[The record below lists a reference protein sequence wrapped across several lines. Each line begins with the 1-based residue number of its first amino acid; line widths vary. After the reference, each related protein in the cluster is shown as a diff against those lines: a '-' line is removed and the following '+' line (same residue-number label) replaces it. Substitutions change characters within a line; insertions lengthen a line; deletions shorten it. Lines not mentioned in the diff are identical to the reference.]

1 MVLVQECSFSP
12 SISRESQKLAE
23 ANPYRRAAPLH
34 ERSIHHVTHVW
45 EDSTVTPKVS
55 MNETSRLLAATL
67 PDRNVPIGERAA
79 KQQAAFAER
88 IKKEKE
94 EKDQSEVIAATHRPN
109 IDKTSTKLVQ
119 MRQGAPDAMSRLT
132 DEYVRKRE
140 EAREKVKR

>member
-1 MVLVQECSFSP
+1 MTQECSFSP
-12 SISRESQKLAE
+12 AISRESQKLAE

-45 EDSTVTPKVS
+45 EDSTASPKVP

-67 PDRNVPIGERAA
+67 PDRDVPIGERAA

-88 IKKEKE
+88 IKKEAERKKE
-94 EKDQSEVIAATHRPN
+94 TEVSEATHRPN
-109 IDKTSTKLVQ
+109 IDKVSTKLVQ
-119 MRQGAPDAMSRLT
+119 KRQGASDAMGRLT

-140 EAREKVKR
+140 EARDKVKR